1 VAVETITLGTFNC
14 ENLFGRYE
22 FRKGEKPTID
32 GGFTI
37 NKLAFEIYNEDEK
50 GLTAQAIRATRA
62 DILGLQE
69 VENLPVLDTFTST
82 FLNGSAYRH
91 RVLIHGNDPRNIDVA
106 VLSKLPI
113 THLRTWR
120 HRRTSSG
127 SSALFSRD
135 LLEVDVEV
143 PAMDGRPRTL
153 TLFINH
159 LKSMLEGRAQTRAR
173 RLEQV
178 HTMLQIVGDRV
189 GPSFEGNFVIAG
201 DMNDYLEDG
210 DGTTTALQELASHP
224 YLVNAN
230 EALAPEKRWTHYF
243 NDRDE
248 YRQLDFLWAGKALY
262 ERAGRPA
269 PVIVRNGLP
278 RRAERYDGD
287 RFGGV
292 GQDTPKA
299 SDHCPVTLTLP
310 TSALL

>member
-1 VAVETITLGTFNC
+1 MEMITLGSFNC

-22 FRKGEKPTID
+22 FRKDEKPTED

-37 NKLAFEIYNEDEK
+37 NEVAFEIFGEEDK
-50 GLTAQAIRATRA
+50 RLTAQAIRATRA

-69 VENLPVLDTFTST
+69 VESLPVLDTFTST
-82 FLNGSAYRH
+82 LLNGSAYRH
-91 RVLIHGNDPRNIDVA
+91 RVLIHGNDPRSIDVA

-120 HRRTSSG
+120 HLRSPSG
-127 SSALFSRD
+127 RSPLFSRD

-143 PAMDGRPRTL
+143 PVSDGRPRAL

-159 LKSMLEGRAQTRAR
+159 LKSMMEGRARTRAR

-178 HTMLQIVGDRV
+178 HALLQIVADRA

-210 DGTTTALQELASHP
+210 DGTTTALQELARHP
-224 YLVNAN
+224 HLVNVN
-230 EALAPEKRWTHYF
+230 EALAPEERWTHYF
-243 NDRDE
+243 NGGNE
-248 YRQLDFLWAGKALY
+248 YRQLDFLWVGKALY

-269 PVIVRNGLP
+269 PVMVRNGLP
-278 RRAERYDGD
+278 LRAERYQGP
-287 RFGGV
+287 RFDGV
-292 GQDTPKA
+292 GQDRPKA
-299 SDHCPVTLTLP
+299 SDHCPLTLTLP

>member
-1 VAVETITLGTFNC
+1 METITLGSFNC
-14 ENLFGRYE
+14 ENLIGRYE
-22 FRKGEKPTID
+22 FRKGEKPTED

-37 NKLAFEIYNEDEK
+37 NKVAFGIYGEEDK
-50 GLTAQAIRATRA
+50 RLTAQAIRAMRA

-82 FLNGSAYRH
+82 YVDGSAYRH

-106 VLSKLPI
+106 ALSKLPV

-120 HRRTSSG
+120 HLRSTSG
-127 SSALFSRD
+127 NSSLFSRD
-135 LLEVDVEV
+135 LLELDVEV
-143 PAMDGRPRTL
+143 PTMDGQPRTL

-159 LKSMLEGRAQTRAR
+159 LKSMMEGRAQTRAR

-178 HTMLQIVGDRV
+178 HTLLQIVADRV

-201 DMNDYLEDG
+201 DMNDFLEVG
-210 DGTTTALQELASHP
+210 DGTTTALQELVSHP
-224 YLVNAN
+224 QLVNAN
-230 EALAPEKRWTHYF
+230 EALAPEQRWTHYF
-243 NDRDE
+243 NGGNE
-248 YRQLDFLWAGKALY
+248 YRQLDYLWVGRALY

-278 RRAERYDGD
+278 RRAERYQGPWFD
-287 RFGGV
+287 GV
-292 GQDTPKA
+292 GQDRPKA

-310 TSALL
+310 TSALI

>member
-1 VAVETITLGTFNC
+1 METITLGTFNC

-22 FRKGEKPTID
+22 FRKGEKPTED

-37 NKLAFEIYNEDEK
+37 NNLAFEIYGEK
-50 GLTAQAIRATRA
+50 DKLLTAEAIRATHA
-62 DILGLQE
+62 DVLALQE

-82 FLNGSAYRH
+82 MVNGSTYRH

-106 VLSKLPI
+106 ALSKLPI
-113 THLRTWR
+113 TRLRTWR
-120 HRRTSSG
+120 HLRTSSG
-127 SSALFSRD
+127 GSPLFSRD
-135 LLEVDVEV
+135 LLEMDVEV
-143 PAMDGRPRTL
+143 PATDGQPRTL

-159 LKSMLEGRAQTRAR
+159 LKSMMEGRAQTRAR

-178 HTMLQIVGDRV
+178 HTMLQIVADRV
-189 GPSFEGNFVIAG
+189 GPSFDGNFVIAG

-224 YLVNAN
+224 HLVNAN

-243 NDRDE
+243 NGGNE
-248 YRQLDFLWAGKALY
+248 YRQLDFLWVGKALY

-269 PVIVRNGLP
+269 PVIVRDGLP
-278 RRAERYDGD
+278 WRAERYDGH
-287 RFGGV
+287 RFDGV
-292 GQDTPKA
+292 GQDRPKA
-299 SDHCPVTLTLP
+299 SDHCPVTLSLP

>member
-1 VAVETITLGTFNC
+1 METITLGSFNC
-14 ENLFGRYE
+14 ENLIGRYE
-22 FRKGEKPTID
+22 FRKGEKPTED
-32 GGFTI
+32 SGFTI
-37 NKLAFEIYNEDEK
+37 NKVAFEIYNEEDK
-50 GLTAQAIRATRA
+50 RLTAEAIRATRA

-82 FLNGSAYRH
+82 HVGGPDYRH

-106 VLSKLPI
+106 ALSKLPI

-120 HRRTSSG
+120 HLRSASGNSS
-127 SSALFSRD
+127 LFSRD

-143 PAMDGRPRTL
+143 PTVDGRPRTL

-159 LKSMLEGRAQTRAR
+159 LKSRMEGRAQTRAR

-178 HTMLQIVGDRV
+178 HTMLQIVADRV

-201 DMNDYLEDG
+201 DKNDYLEDG
-210 DGTTTALQELASHP
+210 DGTTTALPELARHP
-224 YLVNAN
+224 HLVNAN
-230 EALAPEKRWTHYF
+230 EALAPEERWTHYF
-243 NDRDE
+243 NGGNE
-248 YRQLDFLWAGKALY
+248 YRQLDFLWVGKALY
-262 ERAGRPA
+262 ERAGQPA

-278 RRAERYDGD
+278 RRAERYDGE
-287 RFGGV
+287 RFEGV
-292 GQDTPKA
+292 GQDRPKA

>member
-1 VAVETITLGTFNC
+1 METITLGTFNC
-14 ENLFGRYE
+14 ENLFARYE
-22 FRKGEKPTID
+22 FRKGEKPTED

-37 NKLAFEIYNEDEK
+37 NKVAFDIYNEEEK
-50 GLTAQAIRATRA
+50 RLTAQAIRVTRS

-69 VENLPVLDTFTST
+69 VENLPVLDTFTSDL
-82 FLNGSAYRH
+82 LNRSAYRH

-106 VLSKLPI
+106 ALSKLPI

-120 HRRTSSG
+120 HLRTPSG
-127 SSALFSRD
+127 DSALFSRD

-143 PAMDGRPRTL
+143 PTMDGRPRTL

-159 LKSMLEGRAQTRAR
+159 LKSMMEGRAQTRSR

-178 HTMLQIVGDRV
+178 HTMLQIVADRV
-189 GPSFEGNFVIAG
+189 GPSFEGNFVILG
-201 DMNDYLEDG
+201 DMNDYLEVG

-224 YLVNAN
+224 HLVNAN
-230 EALAPEKRWTHYF
+230 EALAPEMRWTHYF
-243 NDRDE
+243 NGGNE
-248 YRQLDFLWAGKALY
+248 YRQLDFLWVGKALY

-278 RRAERYDGD
+278 WRAERYEDD
-287 RFGGV
+287 RFEGV
-292 GQDTPKA
+292 GQDRPKA